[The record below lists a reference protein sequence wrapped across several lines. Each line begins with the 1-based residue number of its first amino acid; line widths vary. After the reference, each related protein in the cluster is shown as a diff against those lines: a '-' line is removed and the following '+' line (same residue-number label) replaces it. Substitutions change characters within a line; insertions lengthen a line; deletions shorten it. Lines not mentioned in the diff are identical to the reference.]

1 MSPSAAGYACVALG
15 SALGGVTRFWLS
27 NVTAQA
33 WGGNFPWGTI
43 IINVSGSFAI
53 GLFAGLTGTPGRQV
67 DPRLAQ
73 FFVSGVCG
81 GYTTFSAF
89 SLQTLQLARQ
99 SQWMLVAANVLLSV
113 VCCLLAVWLGWRLG
127 QLVND

>member
-1 MSPSAAGYACVALG
+1 MSPSAAAYGCVAIG

-27 NVTAQA
+27 NVALQA
-33 WGGNFPWGTI
+33 WGPNFPWGTI
-43 IINVSGSFAI
+43 IVNVSGSFAI
-53 GLFAGLTGTPGRQV
+53 GLFAGLTAEGRQV

-113 VCCLLAVWLGWRLG
+113 VCCSLAVWLGWRLG